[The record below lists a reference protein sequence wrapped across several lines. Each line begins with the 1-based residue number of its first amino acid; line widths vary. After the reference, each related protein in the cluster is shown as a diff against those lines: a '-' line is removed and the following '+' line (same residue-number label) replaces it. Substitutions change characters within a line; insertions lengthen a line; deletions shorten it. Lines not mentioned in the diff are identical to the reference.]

1 MLQLVRIVLVLVPV
15 QGLAF
20 DFGQFTRCVPIPR
33 HMGICQDVGYSEMRL
48 PNYLGQSSLE
58 TQVVPHSERWRPL
71 LETGC
76 HPQARVFLCS
86 LLAPICLDTFIQP
99 CRSLCAAVRDG
110 CAPVLACQG
119 QAWPDVLDCDRFPG
133 HDDMCLSA
141 TITHGNI
148 VLKGLP
154 RATCQDCP
162 ATEEFPSLK
171 STMDAICLNDF
182 AVKAKLARR
191 RFASTETEFEVEG
204 RLEFVRQG
212 PLLLYD
218 TRTMLEQW
226 LLINPHCAQALV
238 RPGRAQLYLVTGRV
252 RPDGTLALALL
263 FPWHKK
269 DVNLV
274 AASRKWKHHQC

>member
-1 MLQLVRIVLVLVPV
+1 QHP
-15 QGLAF
+15 GLAF

-133 HDDMCLSA
+133 HDDMC
-141 TITHGNI
+141 GCP
-148 VLKGLP
+148 VPLKDECLP

>member
-1 MLQLVRIVLVLVPV
+1 IPLQCLQRNPTVSA
-15 QGLAF
+15 GLAF

-133 HDDMCLSA
+133 HDDMC
-141 TITHGNI
+141 GCP
-148 VLKGLP
+148 VPLKDECLP